1 MRTRRAGMSVA
12 KRLRKQAG
20 FTLVETL
27 IALVILAVGV
37 IGLEGMLATGL
48 TYMVTAKDD
57 YIAQQ
62 KAAETIESIFTARD
76 IQQASWANIN
86 NTGAGGIFVPGANQ
100 ICDPGPDQ
108 IDGTLDDDC
117 TKPDFIRYPGP
128 DGIMG
133 TADDVL
139 IPLSNFTRTI
149 QINDVAGFPG
159 LRQITVTINYTSGRF
174 NKQYVFTT
182 NISQFS

>member
-1 MRTRRAGMSVA
+1 MKDTN
-12 KRLRKQAG
+12 RLRKQAG

-48 TYMVTAKDD
+48 TYMTTAKDD

-76 IQQASWANIN
+76 MQQASWANIN
-86 NTGAGGIFVPGANQ
+86 NTGAGGIFVSGASQ
-100 ICDPGPDQ
+100 LCDPGLDQ
-108 IDGTLDDDC
+108 IDGTIDDDC
-117 TKPDFIRYPGP
+117 TKPQYVRYPGP

-149 QINDVAGFPG
+149 LIQDVPGFPG
-159 LRQITVTINYTSGRF
+159 LRQITVTIDYTSGRF
-174 NKQYVFTT
+174 TRQYVFTT
-182 NISQFS
+182 NISEYS